1 MEGKVKRGGKKSKK
15 KRFRARP
22 ARPFFWDLYPKKWAL
37 ERQKIAAK
45 GLLRKKRNGD
55 RFLVSTS

>member
-22 ARPFFWDLYPKKWAL
+22 VRPFFGVQVPKKYAQ
-37 ERQKIAAK
+37 ERQKIAPK
-45 GLLRKKRNGD
+45 RLLRKKRDRG
-55 RFLVSTS
+55 RFLAPTS